1 MTRNIGGAKK
11 VLRTMMIMTQMI
23 QRMITVS
30 MMITVDVDDDNDD
43 DY

>member
-11 VLRTMMIMTQMI
+11 VLYTMMIMTQMI

-30 MMITVDVDDDNDD
+30 MMITVDVDDDNAD